1 MKTPVILSVILL
13 LFNGVR
19 VLAQCIADAGP
30 DQIVCLGLDDP
41 QQLQIGPENGPLQG
55 YTYAWET
62 IHEGG
67 FGEWTY
73 TFTASDF
80 LTDTTLLHPTTMGDG
95 IDGPLEFILHA
106 TDSQGNTCTDTMQL
120 RWTRYGT
127 HLGYMVMDLTLGD
140 SIYLSGFHN
149 VGGGIPPLQYLWRP
163 NHGLTDSTSVDFWA
177 KPEVTTY
184 YYITVTDSA
193 GCVGVGAPV
202 YHVNVHPVSVE
213 ESAISDIEVMA
224 YPNPAGDMLQ
234 VSWSSDHHPSLDLRI
249 SDMSGRTVAHH
260 SQLHARQMVDISAL
274 HDGIYLYMLIG
285 SDGVVGQGRIVVQ

>member
-1 MKTPVILSVILL
+1 MKTPVILSVIFL
-13 LFNGVR
+13 LFSGVQ
-19 VLAQCIADAGP
+19 VLGQCIADAGP
-30 DQIVCLGLDDP
+30 DKVVCVGLFSV
-41 QQLQIGPENGPLQG
+41 QQLQIGPESEQQIG

-62 IHEGG
+62 TYEGG
-67 FGEWTY
+67 FGNWTY
-73 TFTASDF
+73 THTASDF
-80 LTDTTLLHPTTMGDG
+80 LTDTTLINPTTIGQGEED
-95 IDGPLEFILHA
+95 PLDFILHA
-106 TDSQGNTCTDTMQL
+106 TDSEGNTCTDTMQL
-120 RWTRYGT
+120 RWSRYYS

-163 NHGLTDSTSVDFWA
+163 NHGLTDSTSLDFWA

-202 YHVNVHPVSVE
+202 YQIHVHPVSVE
-213 ESAISDIEVMA
+213 ESAVSDVEVMA